1 MARATKE
8 KVVVETTEIE
18 EHNLTTDEIED
29 ILFTHFYKKGYNIQF
44 DWNVGQWVNLDVKIS
59 KVSTQTLA

>member
-29 ILFTHFYKKGYNIQF
+29 ILFTHFYKKGYNIRF